1 MYNVY
6 KTPKGILYQ
15 RRGVLSMN
23 EGMSLVVKAI
33 KAKMANKK
41 KARLVNVKI
50 RLIADFARI
59 AQNNGLPI
67 EWLENVLFKARVISS
82 RDYPEIADRK
92 VVYSD
97 NAIKILKAKNYY
109 LAYVKDMNGFEH
121 YLGYFVKH

>member
-1 MYNVY
+1 
-6 KTPKGILYQ
+6 
-15 RRGVLSMN
+15 MN

-59 AQNNGLPI
+59 AQNNGLSI